1 MFFHLKEINN
11 IEKHFMNKIPEIVK
25 KQIDDMFEGISSVT
39 VDLPG
44 FTYDGILY
52 HKNGKPLFTVSRNVF
67 NAIDVQILPS
77 YSNLLHLGFEHSKAI
92 QDYVKSKIEKMG
104 IRYDKIYILPFWR
117 EKDFLEYFKLDYL

>member
-1 MFFHLKEINN
+1 
-11 IEKHFMNKIPEIVK
+11 MNKIPEIVK

-77 YSNLLHLGFEHSKAI
+77 YSNLLHFGFEYSDSIKRYFAN
-92 QDYVKSKIEKMG
+92 KIKNMG
-104 IRYDKIYILPFWR
+104 IKYNHIIIIPFSK
-117 EKDFLEYFKLDYL
+117 EKDFLEYFKLD